1 MTDHPAEPI
10 VIRPANPADRA
21 FLDSLDDRLIGEAVV
36 PDVTRDGIVAFQ
48 ANFTKNALDGGK
60 PGASTLIAV
69 DRAGQPLGYIHLE
82 PEKDFLT
89 GGTCGY
95 ISILAVRAEAEGR
108 GVAKRLLEAAE
119 RWAAEGGYPY
129 LRLDVFASN
138 ATARRFYARRGF
150 AEESLSFRRPV
161 SVRKVG
167 GG

>member
-1 MTDHPAEPI
+1 MSDRAAEAI
-10 VIRPANPADRA
+10 VIRPATEADRA
-21 FLDSLDDRLIGEAVV
+21 LLDSLDDRLIGEAVV

-48 ANFTKNALDGGK
+48 TNYTKAALDGGK
-60 PGASTLIAV
+60 PGASTLVAV
-69 DRAGQPLGYIHLE
+69 DGAGEPLGYVHLE

-95 ISILAVRAEAEGR
+95 ISILAVRAEVEGR

-119 RWAAEGGYPY
+119 SWAADAGYPF

-150 AEESLSFRRPV
+150 AEESLSLR
-161 SVRKVG
+161 RKVG
-167 GG
+167 G